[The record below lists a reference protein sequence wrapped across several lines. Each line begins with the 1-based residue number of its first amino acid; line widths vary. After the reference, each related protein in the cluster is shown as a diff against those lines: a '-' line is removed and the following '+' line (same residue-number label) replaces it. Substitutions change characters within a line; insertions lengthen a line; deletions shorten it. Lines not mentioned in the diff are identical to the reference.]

1 MKNRRA
7 HSRKFTPGDV
17 IDSVD
22 MLLLARDK
30 GRWIFFGSLA
40 PSHFW
45 TRPRAYHP
53 SWIVNMNFGCV
64 MSYIK
69 DGLLHL
75 AVRNP
80 EYPYV
85 FKAEFMESRVS
96 DVTSEWWVTCS
107 ELPMVRITTF
117 TKEAAIME
125 AGNACGQH
133 VGQGTKFTV
142 QFEKTEVHVAAA
154 PLLLK

>member
-1 MKNRRA
+1 MKNRRT

-30 GRWIFFGSLA
+30 GRWIFFGSISV
-40 PSHFW
+40 PN
-45 TRPRAYHP
+45 RGKPRVYHP
-53 SWIVNMNFGCV
+53 QWICNMNFSCV
-64 MSYIK
+64 CSYIK
-69 DGLLHL
+69 HGVLRL

-85 FKAEFMESRVS
+85 FKAEFMESHVP

-107 ELPMVRITTF
+107 ELPMVRFTTF

-133 VGQGTKFTV
+133 DGQGTKFTV
-142 QFEKTEVHVAAA
+142 QFEKPEVHVAAA